1 MWNSGTKKG
10 EDTHFF
16 ASCVKLPIAVTGG
29 KFLESQEPGYFP
41 EFLSSILIF
50 TSPVA
55 YAFGEAVMASV
66 MMVLP
71 SSTFFSSIGLAA
83 GTCGVTFQN

>member
-1 MWNSGTKKG
+1 MSRAPYHCYGMEVYGNPRTS
-10 EDTHFF
+10 
-16 ASCVKLPIAVTGG
+16 
-29 KFLESQEPGYFP
+29 YFP
-41 EFLSSILIF
+41 EFLSSIFIF

-83 GTCGVTFQN
+83 GMCGVTFQN